1 MSHTDIIR
9 YQNKMCFFLVDDFV
23 GVWYWITT
31 FVFRSSPPHYNI
43 L

>member
-23 GVWYWITT
+23 GV
-31 FVFRSSPPHYNI
+31 
-43 L
+43 